1 MSSEE
6 GDKKISEEEEYKK
19 VARAEDDG
27 DHKAKTKLAFFLLTG
42 KGGAEVDEDRAFAL
56 LKERVKD
63 RDTEAM
69 WMLGLC
75 YEYGIGCEEDFE
87 RAMSLYEQSRDG
99 GNAAGKLLRD
109 NVERGECVGAIKVK
123 GLYLQF

>member
-6 GDKKISEEEEYKK
+6 GDKKITEEEEYKK
-19 VARAEDDG
+19 VSRAVDDG
-27 DHKAKTKLAFFLLTG
+27 DNKAKTKLAFYLLTG

-56 LKERVKD
+56 LEERVKE
-63 RDTEAM
+63 RDTDAM

-99 GNAAGKLLRD
+99 GNAAGRLLMD

-123 GLYLQF
+123 GL